1 MDKPFLVIAP
11 RRRWI
16 EINPRELWNYRD
28 LFFFLVWRDI
38 LVRYKQT
45 LLGAAWAILQP
56 AATMVVFTI
65 FFGRL
70 AKIPSDGVPYPLFSY
85 AGLLIWNFF
94 ATSVTQ
100 ASNSLVASSNLV
112 TKIYFPRLIMPTASV
127 LAALVDLAVACTL
140 LLILFPYFH
149 YSPSWNILA
158 LPLIVLIA
166 AASAVGVGTLLA
178 ALNVK
183 YRDFR
188 YVVPF
193 MLQFWMF
200 ASPVVYPASMLSEKW
215 RLLYALN
222 PMTGAVEGFRWALLG
237 GRACPLEIMC
247 ISAASALVIILVG
260 LFYFQ
265 RTEEFFADL
274 I

>member
-1 MDKPFLVIAP
+1 M
-11 RRRWI
+11 
-16 EINPRELWNYRD
+16 
-28 LFFFLVWRDI
+28 
-38 LVRYKQT
+38 
-45 LLGAAWAILQP
+45 
-56 AATMVVFTI
+56 
-65 FFGRL
+65 
-70 AKIPSDGVPYPLFSY
+70 PS
-85 AGLLIWNFF
+85 
-94 ATSVTQ
+94 
-100 ASNSLVASSNLV
+100 
-112 TKIYFPRLIMPTASV
+112 ASV
-127 LAALVDLAVACTL
+127 LAALVDLAVACTML
-140 LLILFPYFH
+140 MILFPYFH
-149 YSPSWNILA
+149 YYPSWNILA
-158 LPLIVLIA
+158 LPLIVCLA
-166 AASAVGVGTLLA
+166 AVSALGVGVLLA

-222 PMTGAVEGFRWALLG
+222 PMTGAVEGFRWALLA
-237 GRACPLEIMC
+237 GRPCPLTIMGM
-247 ISAASALVIILVG
+247 SAASALLCLLVG